1 MENLDL
7 LFAQV
12 RNISFHQQQMAAQ
25 FDINTKIV
33 EQLLL
38 DQRMLSQQIE
48 ATVQAVANLT
58 LNRQCPSSPPSE
70 PVSPRPRRSAAGT
83 SRFPSHHNV
92 AGFARHFHD
101 GEGPIRAV
109 IEIVISTL

>member
-12 RNISFHQQQMAAQ
+12 GTISSHQQQMAAQ

-38 DQRMLSQQIE
+38 DQRTLSQQIE
-48 ATVQAVANLT
+48 ATGQAVANLT
-58 LNRQCPSSPPSE
+58 LNR
-70 PVSPRPRRSAAGT
+70 
-83 SRFPSHHNV
+83 
-92 AGFARHFHD
+92 
-101 GEGPIRAV
+101 
-109 IEIVISTL
+109 